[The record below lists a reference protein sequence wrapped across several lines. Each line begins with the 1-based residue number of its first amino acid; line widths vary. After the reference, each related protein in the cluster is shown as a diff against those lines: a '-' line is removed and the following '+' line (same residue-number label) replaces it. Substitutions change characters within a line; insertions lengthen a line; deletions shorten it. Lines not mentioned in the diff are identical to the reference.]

1 MQVGRDA
8 REIVYPGK
16 HAEST
21 CSLAGIGGRGQTQR
35 AGARGAQRRWGA
47 VASGEQSLESVYQAT
62 TLRQPFALLSA
73 AAAAPRQG
81 VTHADM

>member
-35 AGARGAQRRWGA
+35 AGAQRRWGA

>member
-1 MQVGRDA
+1 M
-8 REIVYPGK
+8 YPGK

-35 AGARGAQRRWGA
+35 AGARGARGAQRRWGA